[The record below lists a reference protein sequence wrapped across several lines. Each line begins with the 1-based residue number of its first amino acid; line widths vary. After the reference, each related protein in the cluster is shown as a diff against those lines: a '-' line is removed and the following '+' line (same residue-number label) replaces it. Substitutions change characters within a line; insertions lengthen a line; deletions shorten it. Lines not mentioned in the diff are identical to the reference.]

1 MTRPCGS
8 CATSNKLDSSLG
20 RGRWRWGHRAPV
32 PPCLHVHQRPQGLQP
47 QARGRRT
54 RREARRPNLR
64 PRGQGRGTVGLRLA
78 RVAPGDL
85 VEWPDAPSELKARIV
100 RLHRR
105 IRQLSAW
112 DLLGVGKDADAATV
126 RRAFGA
132 ASKELHPDRYFGKN
146 LGSFRAKLGAIFA
159 RLSEAM
165 QEVEKA
171 RKSAK

>member
-1 MTRPCGS
+1 
-8 CATSNKLDSSLG
+8 
-20 RGRWRWGHRAPV
+20 
-32 PPCLHVHQRPQGLQP
+32 
-47 QARGRRT
+47 
-54 RREARRPNLR
+54 
-64 PRGQGRGTVGLRLA
+64 
-78 RVAPGDL
+78 VAPGDL

-105 IRQLSAW
+105 LRQLSAW

-171 RKSAK
+171 RKGAK